1 MKRVFVDTSGFYALI
16 VQRDENHSRAHR
28 LFESAVRETW
38 RLVTTN
44 AVVFETYAL
53 LLARARP
60 PREVGLKF
68 LASLEARAYDVVRL
82 LKTDEE
88 QAIALIRSHSDKTYS
103 LCDASS
109 FVVME
114 RLGIT
119 EAVAFDQDFRSYG
132 QFVIL

>member
-1 MKRVFVDTSGFYALI
+1 MKPVFVDTSGFYALI
-16 VQRDENHSRAHR
+16 VHRDQNHPRAHQIFTR
-28 LFESAVRETW
+28 AVRETW

-60 PREVGLKF
+60 PREVALKF
-68 LASLEARAYDVVRL
+68 LDSVEAKAYDVVRL

-88 QAIALIRSHSDKTYS
+88 RAMALIRSHSDKTYS

>member
-1 MKRVFVDTSGFYALI
+1 LKPVFVDTSGFYALI
-16 VQRDENHSRAHR
+16 VHRDQNHPRAHPILPR
-28 LFESAVRETW
+28 AVRETW

-60 PREVGLKF
+60 PREVALKF
-68 LASLEARAYDVVRL
+68 LDSVEAKAYDVVRL

-88 QAIALIRSHSDKTYS
+88 RAIALIRSHSDKTYS

>member
-1 MKRVFVDTSGFYALI
+1 LKRVFVDTSGFYALI
-16 VQRDENHSRAHR
+16 VRRDENHTRAHQ
-28 LFESAVRETW
+28 LFTRAAREAW

-44 AVVFETYAL
+44 AVIFETHAL

-60 PREVGLKF
+60 AREVALRF
-68 LASLEARAYDVVRL
+68 LDSVEARAYDVVRL

-109 FVVME
+109 FAVME

-119 EAVAFDQDFRSYG
+119 EAIVFDQDFQSYG
-132 QFVIL
+132 HFVIL

>member
-1 MKRVFVDTSGFYALI
+1 M
-16 VQRDENHSRAHR
+16 
-28 LFESAVRETW
+28 
-38 RLVTTN
+38 
-44 AVVFETYAL
+44 
-53 LLARARP
+53 
-60 PREVGLKF
+60 KF
-68 LASLEARAYDVVRL
+68 LDSVEAKAYDVVRL

-88 QAIALIRSHSDKTYS
+88 RAMALIRSHSDKTYS